1 MKKLKKL
8 ELKKVTLQDLNQ
20 PQLEQVGGAGVEHLH
35 FMSYVSNVRATLRTN
50 LISHLLTQCEPYGR
64 TNR

>member
-20 PQLEQVGGAGVEHLH
+20 PQLEQVGGAGV
-35 FMSYVSNVRATLRTN
+35 SNIFTSCHTCSTCVPRCVPTSSPL
-50 LISHLLTQCEPYGR
+50 C
-64 TNR
+64 